1 MKLKKMG
8 LEEIKI
14 KKRVN
19 EMTIDPNGGIW
30 KSKVVSDYYSKKKIK
45 EVKKGANEEI
55 LDIDSFKWPN
65 YEVNDNHSDDKMKE
79 VEKETDEILDPIYSS
94 FFKY

>member
-30 KSKVVSDYYSKKKIK
+30 KSKVVSDYFSKKKMK

-55 LDIDSFKWPN
+55 LDLGSFKWPN
-65 YEVNDNHSDDKMKE
+65 QEVNDNHSVDEMKKA
-79 VEKETDEILDPIYSS
+79 EKEDSVILDPIYSS

>member
-8 LEEIKI
+8 LEEIQT
-14 KKRVN
+14 KKQIN
-19 EMTIDPNGGIW
+19 EMSIDPSDGIQ
-30 KSKVVSDYYSKKKIK
+30 KSKVVSDYFSKKKMN

-55 LDIDSFKWPN
+55 LDLGSFKWPN
-65 YEVNDNHSDDKMKE
+65 QEVNDNHSFDEMKE
-79 VEKETDEILDPIYSS
+79 AEKEDSVILDPIYSS